1 MSFNKR
7 MEALIESNYKTKPVN
22 VSLFSNPFL
31 LMDSTKALNIIATES
46 KTSTRADS
54 KVGVDRPAT
63 EGDNINTNPAPAATE
78 PPVADMNLDEDAGP
92 PITTIPDEP
101 DAPDETIVDGSV
113 PGGDG
118 DTVPISDETEGAWR
132 GVTRSVTPSGKRV
145 MQGVGLTIIGNRVR
159 GQQRIIPEIGLT
171 EALSYSMAYFQGKHE
186 YLVKKITYDP
196 ATDIWQFGYGNLD
209 MNGKYEKR
217 QRIENV
223 IPTPHQSDGPN
234 YLNDFIVGVG
244 GRGNAL
250 YNMDRLGIGDN
261 QGGN

>member
-7 MEALIESNYKTKPVN
+7 MEALIESNHRIKATN
-22 VSLFSNPFL
+22 IATFSNPFL

-46 KTSTRADS
+46 KTSTRADG
-54 KVGVDRPAT
+54 KVGVDKPAT
-63 EGDNINTNPAPAATE
+63 EGDNINTNPAPAGEE

-113 PGGDG
+113 PGRQG

-145 MQGVGLTIIGNRVR
+145 VRGVGLTIVGNRIR
-159 GQQRIIPEIGLT
+159 GQKRIIPEIGLT

-196 ATDIWQFGYGNLD
+196 ATKIWEFGYGEIGIS
-209 MNGKYEKR
+209 GKYDKR
-217 QRIENV
+217 QRLEFV
-223 IPTPHQSDGPN
+223 IPAPHQSDGPN

-250 YNMDRLGIGDN
+250 YNMDRLGIGNN